1 MPLICVIL
9 FLFISAIAALVANMK
24 GRGWKLFLK
33 MNGAA
38 IVIDVFM
45 MIVFPDLES
54 RRLGVTLV
62 ILAGG
67 VVALGLVICSPNSM
81 QIAVRDGQ
89 YGEYKRCP
97 FCAEP
102 VRKEAVKCKHGHSQL
117 TATPADCKE
126 Q

>member
-9 FLFISAIAALVANMK
+9 FFFISGIAALVANMK
-24 GRGWKLFLK
+24 GRSGWKLFLK

-38 IVIDVFM
+38 IVIDASM
-45 MIVFPDLES
+45 MLAFPDLEY

-67 VVALGLVICSPNSM
+67 VFALGLAIWSPNSM

-97 FCAEP
+97 MCAEP
-102 VRKEAVKCKHGHSQL
+102 VRKEAVKCKHCHSKL
-117 TATPADCKE
+117 EAST
-126 Q
+126 

>member
-24 GRGWKLFLK
+24 GRSGWKLFLK

-38 IVIDVFM
+38 IAIDVFM
-45 MIVFPDLES
+45 MIAFPDLEH
-54 RRLGVTLV
+54 RRLAVTLV

-67 VVALGLVICSPNSM
+67 VFVLGLAICSPNSM

-89 YGEYKRCP
+89 YGEYKKCP
-97 FCAEP
+97 MCAEP
-102 VRKEAVKCKHGHSQL
+102 VRKEAVKCKHCHSQL
-117 TATPADCKE
+117 TSTPAE
-126 Q
+126 

>member
-9 FLFISAIAALVANMK
+9 FFVISALSAFIANMK
-24 GRGWKLFLK
+24 GRNGWKLFLK

-38 IVIDVFM
+38 LAVDVFM
-45 MIVFPDLES
+45 LLAFPDLEH

-67 VVALGLVICSPNSM
+67 VVALGMTIFSPNSM
-81 QIAVRDGQ
+81 QMAVRDGQ

-97 FCAEP
+97 LCAEP
-102 VRKEAVKCKHGHSQL
+102 VRVEAIKCKHCQ
-117 TATPADCKE
+117 ADLRAPT
-126 Q
+126 